1 MAGRALHIIKRSS
14 LEHFTKS
21 RQKGLRSTGGPAL
34 LNSGYSGASPGEGS
48 NLLNRVASTPY
59 VSTAPPPLHRL
70 PYREELVATWDPS
83 DADKPPEDRRLPK
96 SFVSTGVC
104 HPLSA
109 CRHGLVPSTAT
120 TACSEKGAA
129 AAREA
134 AAAATEAE
142 AIAAV
147 MEAAV
152 VELDLD
158 AKMVWV
164 HHLGRFGSTQRAGL
178 EPPSGHDL
186 ARLEPSSFWPPSWP

>member
-1 MAGRALHIIKRSS
+1 MAES
-14 LEHFTKS
+14 LELWQRLGH
-21 RQKGLRSTGGPAL
+21 
-34 LNSGYSGASPGEGS
+34 ASYRDWVLAAEKAR
-48 NLLNRVASTPY
+48 RVAKAANKAAAKATALVQPSPTSALQP
-59 VSTAPPPLHRL
+59 VPLPTLAPPQLHRL

-83 DADKPPEDRRLPK
+83 DADKPPEVPK

-142 AIAAV
+142 AIAAA

-152 VELDLD
+152 VELALD
-158 AKMVWV
+158 AK
-164 HHLGRFGSTQRAGL
+164 RAGL
-178 EPPSGHDL
+178 DPPPG
-186 ARLEPSSFWPPSWP
+186 PT